1 MKAWE
6 IRDAFGL
13 DHLVLAE
20 RADAPLG
27 AGQIRLRMTCASLN
41 FRDSL
46 MVRGA
51 YNPKQGLPLVPCS
64 DGVGV
69 VEELGAGVSRVRV
82 GDRVNPIFAQKWL
95 GGEPTH
101 VKLRSTLG
109 GPFDGTL
116 AEHMVL
122 SEEGVVH
129 VPSHLTDEQAATLP
143 CAALTAWNALTGY
156 TPVKAGDVVLVQG
169 TGGVSI
175 FALQLAKM
183 LGCQVIATSSSEE
196 KLERVRALGADH
208 TINYATQREWGKVA
222 RDLTGGTGVDNI
234 VEVGGA
240 GTLAQSLRA
249 IRIGGQISLIGVLA
263 GNQQDLNINPIFM
276 QAVRV
281 QGILVGH
288 RESFEAMNRAIALH
302 RLVPVVDRA
311 YAFGEARAAFEAL
324 AKSQLF
330 GKLCI
335 RIGA

>member
-1 MKAWE
+1 MNAWE

-13 DHLVLAE
+13 DHLVRTE
-20 RADAPLG
+20 RAVPALRP
-27 AGQIRLRMTCASLN
+27 GQIRIRMKAVSLN

-51 YNPKQGLPLVPCS
+51 YNPKQKLPLIPCS

-69 VEELGAGVSRVRV
+69 VEEIGAGVTRVRV
-82 GDRVNPIFAQKWL
+82 GDRVSPIFAQRWL
-95 GGEPTH
+95 SGEPSH
-101 VKLRSTLG
+101 EKLRSTLG

-116 AEHMVL
+116 TEEMVL
-122 SEEGVVH
+122 SEEGVVD
-129 VPSHLTDEQAATLP
+129 VPAHLSDEAAATLP

-156 TPVKAGDVVLVQG
+156 TPVRAGDTVLVQG

-175 FALQLAKM
+175 FALQLAK
-183 LGCQVIATSSSEE
+183 LSGCRVIASSSSDD
-196 KLERVRALGADH
+196 KLERVRRLGADE
-208 TINYATQREWGKVA
+208 TLNYVTQPEWGRAA
-222 RDLTGGTGVDNI
+222 RELTGGVGVDHI
-234 VEVGGA
+234 VEVGGS
-240 GTLAQSLRA
+240 GTLAQSLKA

-263 GNQQDLNINPIFM
+263 GNQKDLNINPIFM

-281 QGILVGH
+281 QGILVGD

-302 RLVPVVDRA
+302 RLEPMVDRVF
-311 YAFGEARAAFEAL
+311 AFDDAPAAFEAL

-335 RIGA
+335 RVAS

>member
-13 DHLVLAE
+13 DHLVRAE
-20 RADAPLG
+20 RAEPALG
-27 AGQIRLRMTCASLN
+27 FGQVRLAMKAASLN

-51 YNPKQGLPLVPCS
+51 YNPKQKLPLIPCS

-69 VEELGAGVSRVRV
+69 VVEVGAGVTRVKV
-82 GDRVNPIFAQKWL
+82 GDRVCPIFAQRWL

-101 VKLRSTLG
+101 EKLRSTLG

-116 AEHMVL
+116 TESMVL
-122 SEEGVVH
+122 SEEGVVR
-129 VPSHLTDEQAATLP
+129 VPAHLGDEAAATLP

-156 TPVKAGDVVLVQG
+156 TPVRAGDTVLVQG

-175 FALQLAKM
+175 FALQLAKI
-183 LGCQVIATSSSEE
+183 LGCRVIATSSSDE
-196 KLERVRALGADH
+196 KLERVRALGADE
-208 TINYATQREWGKVA
+208 TLNYLSQPEWGRAA
-222 RDLTGGTGVDNI
+222 RELTGGVGVDHI
-234 VEVGGA
+234 VEVGGS
-240 GTLAQSLRA
+240 GTLTQSLRA
-249 IRIGGQISLIGVLA
+249 IRIGGQISLIGVLS
-263 GNQQDLNINPIFM
+263 GNQKDLNINPIFM

-288 RESFEAMNRAIALH
+288 RESFEAMIRAIALH
-302 RLVPVVDRA
+302 ALEPVVDRV
-311 YAFGEARAAFEAL
+311 FGFDEAPAAFDAL

-330 GKLCI
+330 GKLCV
-335 RIGA
+335 RIAT